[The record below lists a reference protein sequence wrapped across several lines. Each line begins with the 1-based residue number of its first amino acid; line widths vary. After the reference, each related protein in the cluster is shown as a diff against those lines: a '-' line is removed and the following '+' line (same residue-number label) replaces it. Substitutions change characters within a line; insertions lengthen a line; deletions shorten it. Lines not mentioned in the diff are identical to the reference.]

1 MLKFVSGADHAYDLN
16 TKTGYFNNRWSF
28 FFTFCGGV
36 ITWPSQRHKSVT
48 TSNTKANVMVAS
60 VACRYCLA

>member
-1 MLKFVSGADHAYDLN
+1 MLKFVSGADHADDLN
-16 TKTGYFNNRWSF
+16 TKTGYNRWSF
-28 FFTFCGGV
+28 FHFCGGV